1 MIEVFKTNVQDWG
14 HAERLLDQ
22 IHKVHL
28 DYRASFDLEDCDK
41 ILRVECATR
50 LIQPAWL
57 IDLLRDFGYQAEV
70 LEDCP

>member
-1 MIEVFKTNVQDWG
+1 MVEVFKTNVPDWRQ
-14 HAERLLDQ
+14 AERLLDQ

-28 DYRASFDLEDCDK
+28 DYRANFDLEDCDK

-50 LIQPAWL
+50 LIQPARL
-57 IDLLRDFGYQAEV
+57 IDLLRDFGYRAEV

>member
-1 MIEVFKTNVQDWG
+1 MVEVFKTNVPDWG

-28 DYRASFDLEDCDK
+28 DYRANFDLEDCDK

-50 LIQPAWL
+50 LIQPARL
-57 IDLLRDFGYQAEV
+57 IDLLRDLGYQAEV